1 MIDFNA
7 RTPHSRRL
15 TKADAKP
22 PAAGFTVVEM
32 FIVLAIAG
40 MILLMVFLAIPTL
53 ERNSRNNQRR
63 QDVQTIL
70 AAVSHWEL
78 NNSGDVPVTPGNNFL
93 QYDVSKMSYYDPTTE
108 VSSIQLSAGAA
119 EPFHP
124 PDLDKVYVY
133 NYQKCNPASPGNST
147 PQGAGFNDVVAI
159 YAVESGNGTAASQCE
174 QL

>member
-1 MIDFNA
+1 MTNFIA
-7 RTPHSRRL
+7 RTPKQRRL
-15 TKADAKP
+15 SQATTNA

-40 MILLMVFLAIPTL
+40 MILLMIFLAIPTL

-78 NNSGDVPVTPGNNFL
+78 NHSGDVPITPADNFL
-93 QYDVSKMSYYDPTTE
+93 QYDVSKMSYYDPTTQ
-108 VSSIQLSAGAA
+108 VSSTKLSAGAA

-147 PQGAGFNDVVAI
+147 PLGAGFNDVVAI